1 MEEMVG
7 FVALGALFVGLFAWL
22 KSEVA
27 KVRDEVSEVR
37 GDVAALRDRI
47 SRLEGVMD
55 TLRESLFE
63 KARSSQ

>member
-1 MEEMVG
+1 MDDLVG
-7 FVALGALFVGLFAWL
+7 FVALGALFIGLFAWL
-22 KSEVA
+22 KGEIA
-27 KVRDEVSEVR
+27 KVRDEVTEVR

-55 TLRESLFE
+55 TLRESLFK

>member
-1 MEEMVG
+1 MEDIVG

-22 KSEVA
+22 KSDIA
-27 KVRDEVSEVR
+27 KVRDEVTEVR

-55 TLRESLFE
+55 TLRESLFQ
-63 KARSSQ
+63 KARTPQ